1 MIVTVLRCII
11 IYIVALIVIRVMGKR
26 QIAQMQPFDVVI
38 TLIIADLATIPMSD
52 QSIPLLNG
60 IVPLLVLTVVHF
72 FITFLS
78 TKILSV
84 RKFVNGRPIILV
96 SPAGIL
102 EDNIK
107 KLNMTVV
114 DVMEACR
121 YAGYLSLEDVC
132 YMIMETNGNISVIPN
147 SNATEVTREDMKIN
161 KENEKLPVVLISDG
175 KLSKENI
182 NITKVDVSEIQF

>member
-60 IVPLLVLTVVHF
+60 IIPLLLLTVLHF
-72 FITFLS
+72 VTTFLS
-78 TKILSV
+78 TKFLRF
-84 RKFVNGRPIILV
+84 RKLVNGKPTILV

-102 EDNIK
+102 
-107 KLNMTVV
+107 
-114 DVMEACR
+114 
-121 YAGYLSLEDVC
+121 
-132 YMIMETNGNISVIPN
+132 IS
-147 SNATEVTREDMKIN
+147 SSTQAQRSSTRA
-161 KENEKLPVVLISDG
+161 
-175 KLSKENI
+175 
-182 NITKVDVSEIQF
+182 